1 MHDVSQ
7 KPQSLE
13 RIAKLAALVCGAALV
28 VVSIYPEDSPFKNTD
43 LSDFVQDQWTHLLQL
58 KWLIGVLLIAFG
70 LLYPFRKLPSPL
82 EYSGARDLS
91 QDGYKLYLLNKYRI
105 EKNAVLDQISC
116 HEHLFPSAAEALL
129 FAHGLECSGKRVEP
143 VSPLNV
149 SSVSATVN
157 GNPDPSPINLP
168 ETAVSEA
175 APIKAADVELA
186 AQPVEKSNRLP
197 LVFVLLLFA
206 LVVGGIYY
214 AKTQSKKEEAAPVA
228 GPITPINSDQVVP
241 NSAPVAPV
249 PPAEAPVEAAAKPA
263 GVPINERWI
272 GAWVAQDNKLKLII
286 TASNFKYGNDDFAW
300 VGGRPKGVI
309 QCCPAFY
316 EGSTSKADLL
326 QRIQQQT
333 PNAATQVDQQ
343 KTLEIVKALSEGN
356 FKRIVLADPLLRTY
370 FFIYDQNFVYRI
382 NRDLGDNASVVVE
395 QFKRSE

>member
-13 RIAKLAALVCGAALV
+13 RIAKLAALLCGTALV

-43 LSDFVQDQWTHLLQL
+43 PSDFVRDQWALLLQL
-58 KWLIGVLLIAFG
+58 KWLIGVLFIAFG

-116 HEHLFPSAAEALL
+116 HEHLFLSAAEALL

-143 VSPLNV
+143 LIALNV
-149 SSVSATVN
+149 STASATDN
-157 GNPDPSPINLP
+157 SNPDPSPINSP

-175 APIKAADVELA
+175 ALIKAADAELA
-186 AQPVEKSNRLP
+186 AQPVEKNNRLP
-197 LVFVLLLFA
+197 LVFILVLFA
-206 LVVGGIYY
+206 LMIGGIYY
-214 AKTQSKKEEAAPVA
+214 AKTQSKQEDAAPA
-228 GPITPINSDQVVP
+228 NGPITQINADQVVP
-241 NSAPVAPV
+241 NSAPAAPIL
-249 PPAEAPVEAAAKPA
+249 PAEVPVEVAVKPA
-263 GVPINERWI
+263 SVPINERWI
-272 GAWVAQDNKLKLII
+272 GAWAAQDNKLKLAI

-300 VGGRPKGVI
+300 VGVRPKGVI

-316 EGSTSKADLL
+316 EGSTSKSDLL

-333 PNAATQVDQQ
+333 PNAGTQADQQ
-343 KTLEIVKALSEGN
+343 KTLEIVNGLSEGN
-356 FKRIVLADPLLRTY
+356 FKKIVLADPLLRPY
-370 FFIYDQNFVYRI
+370 FFIYDQNFIYRI
-382 NRDLGDNASVVVE
+382 NRDLGDNAKVVVE
-395 QFKRSE
+395 QFKRPE

>member
-13 RIAKLAALVCGAALV
+13 RIAKLAALFCGTALV

-43 LSDFVQDQWTHLLQL
+43 PSDFIQNQWALLLQL
-58 KWLIGVLLIAFG
+58 KWLIGVLFIAFG
-70 LLYPFRKLPSPL
+70 LLYPFRKLPSDQ

-105 EKNAVLDQISC
+105 EKNVVLDQISC

-143 VSPLNV
+143 VIPLNV
-149 SSVSATVN
+149 STVSATVN
-157 GNPDPSPINLP
+157 GNPGPINSP
-168 ETAVSEA
+168 EATANGVSFN
-175 APIKAADVELA
+175 KVADIGLA
-186 AQPVEKSNRLP
+186 TQPVEKSNRLP
-197 LVFVLLLFA
+197 MVFIPLLFA
-206 LVVGGIYY
+206 LVIGGIYY

-228 GPITPINSDQVVP
+228 SPITQINADQVIP
-241 NSAPVAPV
+241 NSAPADLL
-249 PPAEAPVEAAAKPA
+249 PPAKAPIEAAVKPA

-272 GAWVAQDNKLKLII
+272 GTWAAQDNKLKLII
-286 TASNFKYGNDDFAW
+286 TASNFKYGNDDFSW
-300 VGGRPKGVI
+300 VGVRPKGVI

-316 EGSTSKADLL
+316 EGSTSKSDLL

-333 PNAATQVDQQ
+333 PNAATQADQQ
-343 KTLEIVKALSEGN
+343 KTLEIVNALSEGN

-370 FFIYDQNFVYRI
+370 FFIYDQNFIYRI
-382 NRDLGDNASVVVE
+382 NRDFGDNANVVVE
-395 QFKRSE
+395 QFKRPE